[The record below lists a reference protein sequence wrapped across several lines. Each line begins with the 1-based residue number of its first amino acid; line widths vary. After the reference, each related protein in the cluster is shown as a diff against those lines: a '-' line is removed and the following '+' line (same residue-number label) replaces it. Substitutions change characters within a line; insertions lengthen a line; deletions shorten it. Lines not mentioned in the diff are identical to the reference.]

1 MIGQVGRLQAGH
13 ENYVHFSKTI
23 DTPLDFQALSLYLL
37 LFYCNISLLWS
48 VPNRITEGSVM
59 PRLSLSVGIVIPI
72 ME

>member
-37 LFYCNISLLWS
+37 FYYNISLLWS
-48 VPNRITEGSVM
+48 VPNRIAEGSVM
-59 PRLSLSVGIVIPI
+59 SRLSLSVGIVTPI
-72 ME
+72 M